1 MRHGQRIAAKQ
12 LQIGVQVSYRVKID
26 SFEGPFELLLAL
38 VTQHKVKIGSI
49 SVSEVAD
56 QYIAYIEQMQDLDMD
71 VASEFLVVASTLLAI
86 KSRSLLPVEKSDD
99 GDDESEL
106 GELTVE
112 QATNLL
118 VARIITYYQYKR
130 LAAMLGSRMQNE
142 SMMHPRTAGPDPDFL
157 GLLPD
162 YLENVSLEG
171 LGLVC
176 ATLMA
181 RRETILLDA
190 EHIAAKPIAI
200 ESFISTVTV
209 RLEQKR
215 HMTFDELTSDAGD
228 NAHVVGSFLAILEMY
243 KRGMVELLQNSPKD
257 PITIDYRDPDT
268 WAQYALS
275 GEGADAEGDAQ
286 PGEGA
291 DASADDGKD
300 HENDDVSEEA
310 R

>member
-1 MRHGQRIAAKQ
+1 M
-12 LQIGVQVSYRVKID
+12 SYRVKID

-49 SVSEVAD
+49 SVSEVAN

-86 KSRSLLPVEKSDD
+86 KSRSLLPAEKSDED
-99 GDDESEL
+99 EDDSTEI

-118 VARIITYYQYKR
+118 VTRIITYYQYKR

-142 SMMHPRTAGPDPDFL
+142 SMMYPRTAGPDSEFL

-162 YLENVSLEG
+162 YLENVSLSG

-176 ATLMA
+176 ASLMA
-181 RRETILLDA
+181 KRETILLDA

-200 ESFISTVTV
+200 ETFIDSVTS
-209 RLEQKR
+209 RLEEKR
-215 HMTFDELTSDAGD
+215 HMTFDELTQDSQD

-243 KRGMVELLQNSPKD
+243 KRGMVELLQDCPGD
-257 PITIDYRDPDT
+257 PIKIDYRDPDT

-275 GEGADAEGDAQ
+275 GEKTEI
-286 PGEGA
+286 
-291 DASADDGKD
+291 
-300 HENDDVSEEA
+300 ENEDSNNNLTPESNV
-310 R
+310 

>member
-1 MRHGQRIAAKQ
+1 M
-12 LQIGVQVSYRVKID
+12 SYRVKID

-49 SVSEVAD
+49 SISEVAD

-86 KSRSLLPVEKSDD
+86 KSRSLLPAEKTDQE
-99 GDDESEL
+99 DEDTSEL

-118 VARIITYYQYKR
+118 VTRIITYYQYKR
-130 LAAMLGSRMQNE
+130 VAAMLGSRMQNE
-142 SMMHPRTAGPDPDFL
+142 SMMYPRTAGPDPDFL

-162 YLENVSLEG
+162 YLENVSLTG

-181 RRETILLDA
+181 KRETILLDA
-190 EHIAAKPIAI
+190 EHIAAKPIAV
-200 ESFISTVTV
+200 ETFIDNVLL
-209 RLEQKR
+209 RLEDKH
-215 HMTFDELTSDAGD
+215 HMTFDELTQDAGD

-243 KRGMVELLQNSPKD
+243 KRGMVELLQDCPGD
-257 PITIDYRDPDT
+257 PILIDYRDPDT

-275 GEGADAEGDAQ
+275 GEGEKTDNEDTTEQEGQ
-286 PGEGA
+286 
-291 DASADDGKD
+291 
-300 HENDDVSEEA
+300 N
-310 R
+310 

>member
-1 MRHGQRIAAKQ
+1 M
-12 LQIGVQVSYRVKID
+12 SYRVKID

-86 KSRSLLPVEKSDD
+86 KSRSLLPQEKSGEDD
-99 GDDESEL
+99 DASEL

-118 VARIITYYQYKR
+118 VTRIITYYQYKR
-130 LAAMLGSRMQNE
+130 LAAMLGSRMHNE
-142 SMMHPRTAGPDPDFL
+142 SMMHPRTAGPDPQFL

-200 ESFISTVTV
+200 ESFIDTVTV

-215 HMTFDELTSDAGD
+215 HMTFDELTADAGD

-243 KRGMVELLQNSPKD
+243 KRGMVELLQDVPGD

-275 GEGADAEGDAQ
+275 GEGGETDAGEEDAAAAETATEAVAASGDEPNEQ
-286 PGEGA
+286 DEHEHD
-291 DASADDGKD
+291 DAAED
-300 HENDDVSEEA
+300 A